1 MGGSWGGRLRLA
13 LAVAV
18 VGALAFAHVRL
29 INPSTGAELYWNNPS
44 NISVVINE
52 AGSDNLPDGS
62 HETALRNAID
72 EWNAAPGSSAH
83 LAENVSPGQQAR
95 TDWSSSSVHLLLFDE
110 DNSSGYFPSGSG
122 TVAITPIWFYGGGSI
137 SDADVLFNGK
147 GFNFTTSGQAGRFD
161 VQDVATHELGHL
173 LGLDHTGVAGASMY
187 PYVDT
192 SVVLHRSLAGDDIG
206 GMREL
211 YPDGSFGR
219 LSGRVRR
226 ADNSTVAG
234 AWVCARGSDGR
245 IVGGGLANNQGL
257 YTIEGL
263 DPGDYTVYA
272 RPLDKP
278 VSSGNLTSG
287 HVVQTDF
294 GATHLP
300 GVYSVAAGQTRA
312 VSDLIVGPDV
322 SLSLG
327 RSSDNFPL
335 RVVEGESSTLT
346 IHGSS
351 LNAGSVLTCSDPT
364 VSVTAIS
371 WLGSLVTLS
380 VNVPDG
386 EPRGHLDLEV
396 ISPLGDRSI
405 LPGGLEV
412 TPPDPVILTVTPS
425 EGSDSGGTSMVLKG
439 LNFEPGARVV
449 IGDRIYTDGEPGGC
463 LVVDPTTILLT
474 TGATV
479 PGLHDVVVIDSSGV
493 EGRQVA
499 AYASA
504 AIPTIDTV
512 FPLAGNRLGGTEM
525 VLRGDNFAT
534 GLQVRIDGILQ
545 GAVTRDSGERVV
557 VTTNGGLE
565 GGPYLLELENPGGGI
580 ATSAFAYVRPADPV
594 VTILDPSVGVA
605 GDVVTLYGSNLS
617 PLTQVIFGADPDT
630 GIGGVAA
637 DAIAF
642 VGTGALEVTLPAGL
656 AGDQSVLVR
665 RADTGQ
671 ADVLEAGISFPGG
684 GGDSGG
690 ACAGT
695 VNLRQGPW
703 QALRGS
709 AWMLALAL
717 LVWMRSRRLVTA

>member
-1 MGGSWGGRLRLA
+1 MGGAWGGKLRVA
-13 LAVAV
+13 LVVAV

-29 INPSTGAELYWNNPS
+29 IHPSTGAELFWSNPS
-44 NISVVINE
+44 SISVVINE
-52 AGSDNLPDGS
+52 AGSDNLPDKS
-62 HETALRNAID
+62 HMTALRNSID
-72 EWNAAPGSSAH
+72 EWNRTPGSSAR
-83 LAENVSPGQQAR
+83 LVENISPGQQAR
-95 TDWSSSSVHLLLFDE
+95 TDWASDSIHLLYFDE

-122 TVAITPIWFYGGGSI
+122 TVAITPIWFYAGGSI

-147 GFNFTTSGQAGRFD
+147 NFNFTTSGQAGRFD
-161 VQDVATHELGHL
+161 VQDIATHELGHL
-173 LGLDHTGVAGASMY
+173 LGLDHSGVAGASMY

-206 GMREL
+206 GMREV

-219 LSGRVRR
+219 LTGTVRR

-234 AWVCARGSDGR
+234 AWVSARDSDGR
-245 IVGGGLANNQGL
+245 IVGGGLANNLGL

-263 DPGDYTVYA
+263 DPGDYTLYA
-272 RPLDKP
+272 RPLDQP
-278 VSSGNLTSG
+278 VSSANLTSG
-287 HVVQTDF
+287 HVVVTDF

-300 GVYSVAAGQTRA
+300 GVYTVAAGQTKG
-312 VSDLIVGPDV
+312 VSDLIVGPDATM
-322 SLSLG
+322 SLG

-335 RVVEGESSTLT
+335 RVVQGQTTNLT
-346 IHGSS
+346 IHGAG
-351 LNAGSVLTCSDPT
+351 LNPGSVLTCSDPSVT
-364 VSVTAIS
+364 VSAIS
-371 WLGSLVTLS
+371 WHGSLVTLS
-380 VNVPDG
+380 VSVPAG

-396 ISPLGDRSI
+396 SGPFGERSI

-412 TPPDPVILTVTPS
+412 TPPDPVVLTVSPS
-425 EGSDSGGTSMVLKG
+425 AGSDSGGTSMVIKG
-439 LNFEPGARVV
+439 NHFEPGARVV

-463 LVVDPTTILLT
+463 QVVDPTTILLS

-479 PGLHDVVVIDSSGV
+479 PGVHDVVVIDQSGV
-493 EGRQVA
+493 EGRQSSA
-499 AYASA
+499 FTSA

-534 GLQVRIDGILQ
+534 GLEVRIDGISQ

-565 GGPYLLELENPGGGI
+565 GGPYLLELENPGGGV

-594 VTILDPSVGVA
+594 VTGLQPSEGVP
-605 GDVVTLYGSNLS
+605 GDVVTLSGANFS
-617 PLTQVIFGADPDT
+617 PQTQVLFGADPDT

-637 DAIAF
+637 DSIEF
-642 VGTGALEVTLPAGL
+642 LGPGTLEVTLPAGL

-671 ADVLEAGISFPGG
+671 ADVLEAGISYPTSS
-684 GGDSGG
+684 DSGG
-690 ACAGT
+690 ACTASVG
-695 VNLRQGPW
+695 LERGPW
-703 QALRGS
+703 EALRGS
-709 AWMLALAL
+709 AWMLVLGI
-717 LVWMRSRRLVTA
+717 LVWMRSRRLETA